1 MWQNAI
7 FTSVVALKQRQLL
20 TRQFNFDARASLRA
34 IPSEFLD
41 IIRQQA
47 VGVLEKYSMTD
58 DGANCAHDTRLISHD
73 NRFREIDS
81 SAMEPRRCA
90 DDFCAVKCD
99 TDFCSYSRNY
109 SLQLRDGTRLI
120 KRNAQHV
127 QFLPPDDMFDDAV
140 HRGDLGFVLSSNFG
154 AGKGFEF

>member
-1 MWQNAI
+1 
-7 FTSVVALKQRQLL
+7 
-20 TRQFNFDARASLRA
+20 
-34 IPSEFLD
+34 
-41 IIRQQA
+41 
-47 VGVLEKYSMTD
+47 
-58 DGANCAHDTRLISHD
+58 
-73 NRFREIDS
+73 
-81 SAMEPRRCA
+81 MEPRRCA

-120 KRNAQHV
+120 KRNAQRV

-140 HRGDLGFVLSSNFG
+140 HCGDLGFVLASNFG